1 MKRSLLLGALTV
13 LTGCAPKEA
22 PPPPAPS
29 WAYEKTFSGGPVSL
43 VLRLDRAEATLA
55 DRLTL
60 EQELQVEPG
69 FEAEFPEYLPED
81 FEGFAVTNI
90 AASRGDSGSAAGS
103 KGAAEAAAGPDRG
116 IAGDAGAGDAPA
128 SDAPADDARPRSL
141 RKRLTLEPERS
152 GQLTIAPLAVYFHR
166 SGQSEESSFL
176 TEEVPVEV
184 KGIEDIDSL
193 TLADPRGILESP
205 PEERSSSRATAVV
218 LAAAGLLLIAGTVV
232 VLRRRRSTA
241 PPPEVPPH
249 EVAYDALRRL
259 VAMGLI
265 EKGQV
270 ELFFVHLSAILREY
284 IERRFHVRAPERT
297 TEEFLDEATRDPAL
311 AQHRARLG
319 RFLSLCDQVKFAR
332 HDPDEDS
339 IQAAFDTLK
348 QFLVETIPA
357 GPVETPTRAAS

>member
-1 MKRSLLLGALTV
+1 MKPSLLLGALMI

-22 PPPPAPS
+22 PAPATPS

-60 EQELQVEPG
+60 EQELQVEAG

-81 FEGFAVTNI
+81 FEGFAVTDI
-90 AASRGDSGSAAGS
+90 ATSKGDSGPAAGS
-103 KGAAEAAAGPDRG
+103 DRG
-116 IAGDAGAGDAPA
+116 VKEDVGSGDAR
-128 SDAPADDARPRSL
+128 ADDARPDDARPRWQ

-166 SGQSEESSFL
+166 SGQPEESSFL

-193 TLADPRGILESP
+193 TLADPRGILEAP
-205 PEERSSSRATAVV
+205 PGERSSSKLTAVV
-218 LAAAGLLLIAGTVV
+218 LAAAGLLLLIAGTVV
-232 VLRRRRSTA
+232 VLLRRRSAA
-241 PPPEVPPH
+241 PPREVPPH
-249 EVAYDALRRL
+249 EIAYDALRRL

-297 TEEFLDEATRDPAL
+297 TEEFLEEATRDPAL
-311 AQHRARLG
+311 AQHHARLG

-357 GPVETPTRAAS
+357 EPVETPATVAS